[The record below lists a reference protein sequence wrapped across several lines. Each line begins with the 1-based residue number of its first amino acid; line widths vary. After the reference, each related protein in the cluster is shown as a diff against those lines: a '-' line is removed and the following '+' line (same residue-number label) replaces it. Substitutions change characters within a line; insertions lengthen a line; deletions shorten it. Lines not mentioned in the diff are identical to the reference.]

1 MKTTIEIK
9 DKGQLEMIEKLRGE
23 KSAKE
28 FVTAC
33 FEAGLKMAVA
43 QRQQRAKMP
52 MMKFESAKVEF
63 RTLDAAAITAAL
75 KDKDAKNPVKLEV
88 SRLVSS
94 YTAELGAFAKKNGNR
109 LPASLRVDARNA
121 IEKIAFQITAE
132 AIKHAVKNGKAAEK
146 KSA

>member
-9 DKGQLEMIEKLRGE
+9 DKAQLELIEKMRGE
-23 KSAKE
+23 KPAKE

-43 QRQQRAKMP
+43 QRQRAKGA
-52 MMKFESAKVEF
+52 MMKFESAKAEF
-63 RTLDAAAITAAL
+63 RTLDAAAITEAL

-132 AIKHAVKNGKAAEK
+132 AIKHAVKNGKGAEK